1 MTFVEGGESN
11 HDLLLDIRFTSLL
24 NFLFD
29 IHHNLQER
37 NNREIIL
44 TLPTYQSRVQLF
56 IIIQVL
62 SQPKQNCS
70 IFIFQMANEAW
81 THQIMGRTWKS
92 RTRKFLGICLFLASG
107 FEQEIF
113 MTQTKI
119 IRQFQ
124 VQPWSWSHIKKY
136 FENISV
142 TIQAILEIF
151 PLSNPQLWLL
161 KEKMDHPTNII
172 LRRKQKTVLLSLD
185 DFKTIK
191 LWTKHVIKQP
201 LTLLLSRTL

>member
-29 IHHNLQER
+29 IHHSLQEW

-92 RTRKFLGICLFLASG
+92 RTRIFLGICLFLASG
-107 FEQEIF
+107 LEVEIF

-136 FENISV
+136 FENISA

-151 PLSNPQLWLL
+151 PPIQP
-161 KEKMDHPTNII
+161 PTLTFKAENGPPDEYHFT
-172 LRRKQKTVLLSLD
+172 KKTKTVLLSLD

-191 LWTKHVIKQP
+191 LWTRHVIKQTAFDP
-201 LTLLLSRTL
+201 ST